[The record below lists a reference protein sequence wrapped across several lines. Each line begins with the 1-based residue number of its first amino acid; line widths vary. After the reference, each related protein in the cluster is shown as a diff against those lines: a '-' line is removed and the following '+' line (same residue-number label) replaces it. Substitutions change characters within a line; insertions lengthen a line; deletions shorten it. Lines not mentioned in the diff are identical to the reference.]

1 MKQPLHRL
9 RRQKA
14 ALVGSLLPKLRPN
27 RKNKTLQVRL
37 TPARKKGAQPRK
49 NPWEKPQKKT
59 RGSRQGE
66 EVGVQARPP
75 QGPINDDKLPSQ
87 NKHQTYN
94 RRSSRLRPRRMPNK
108 RLSKKR
114 ETKSENRSSNFGK
127 SSRILTSSCKR
138 RRLARPFR
146 QSSSL

>member
-59 RGSRQGE
+59 RQGE

-75 QGPINDDKLPSQ
+75 QGPLNDDKLPSQ

-94 RRSSRLRPRRMPNK
+94 RRSSRLRLRRMPNR

-127 SSRILTSSCKR
+127 SSRISTSSCRR

-146 QSSSL
+146 QSLSL